1 MRKQVVPH
9 LLGGLMRASV
19 VGILG
24 VGVLAAAFAMPTR
37 SSGAVREG
45 RPKCGA
51 HGWLLNQIDSSHIY
65 DGDVDQ
71 EATPDR
77 DNPKIPWP
85 GSYGLNQN
93 GTVESDM
100 KLGDNASVVGK
111 FVVDTMGCV
120 DSSSFKVVS
129 TSDSSFT
136 ASVEK
141 MLKRLH
147 YEPAKKG
154 GQKVR
159 SWVLWKFVFF
169 REAGAS
175 NPIAH

>member
-1 MRKQVVPH
+1 
-9 LLGGLMRASV
+9 
-19 VGILG
+19 
-24 VGVLAAAFAMPTR
+24 
-37 SSGAVREG
+37 
-45 RPKCGA
+45 
-51 HGWLLNQIDSSHIY
+51 
-65 DGDVDQ
+65 
-71 EATPDR
+71 
-77 DNPKIPWP
+77 
-85 GSYGLNQN
+85 
-93 GTVESDM
+93 
-100 KLGDNASVVGK
+100 
-111 FVVDTMGCV
+111 VVDTMGCV

>member
-1 MRKQVVPH
+1 
-9 LLGGLMRASV
+9 MRASV

-24 VGVLAAAFAMPTR
+24 VGALAAAFAMPTK
-37 SSGAVREG
+37 SSGAIRDG
-45 RPKCGA
+45 RPKCGP
-51 HGWLLNQIDSSHIY
+51 HGWLLNVIDSSHIY
-65 DGDVDQ
+65 SGNGDVD
-71 EATPDR
+71 EPAVAER

-85 GSYGLNQN
+85 GSYGTNQN
-93 GTVESDM
+93 GTVEADM
-100 KLGDNASVVGK
+100 KMGENASVVGE

-129 TSDSSFT
+129 TSDSAFT

-141 MLKRLH
+141 TLHKLH
-147 YEPAKKG
+147 YRPAKKG

-169 REAGAS
+169 REAGAET
-175 NPIAH
+175 PIAH

>member
-1 MRKQVVPH
+1 
-9 LLGGLMRASV
+9 MRASV

-24 VGVLAAAFAMPTR
+24 VGALAAAFAMPTK
-37 SSGAVREG
+37 SFSASPNG

-51 HGWLLNQIDSSHIY
+51 HGWLLNQIDSSHIF

-71 EATPDR
+71 EAVPER

-85 GSYGLNQN
+85 GSYGMNQN

-100 KLGDNASVVGK
+100 KLGDNASVTGK

-129 TSDSSFT
+129 TSDSAFT
-136 ASVEK
+136 NSVEK
-141 MLKRLH
+141 MLKKLR
-147 YEPAKKG
+147 YEPARKG

-175 NPIAH
+175 SPIAH